1 MEITEFLSSLEAEYR
16 SIGHPSIAASQSAYM
31 RNQFIFFG
39 IKSSDRRQVEKPFLV
54 KAFLPPIEELE
65 MYIKAL
71 WEKPERDFQLFALD
85 FSVKYMKRF
94 RENDIGILEF
104 MVVNK
109 SWWDTVDAIAYKL
122 MGSYFKLYPQRRE
135 KYVKKWLSSDNIW
148 LQRSALLFQLKYKE
162 KMDTRLLTIG
172 IESLLGSKE
181 FFINKA
187 IGWVLR
193 EYSRTNPDWVIEFVE
208 HHSLANLSK
217 KEALRLIK

>member
-1 MEITEFLSSLEAEYR
+1 MHSYLDALTSEYQ
-16 SIGHPSIAASQSAYM
+16 SIANPKTAATQSAYM
-31 RNQFIFFG
+31 RNQFQFFG
-39 IKSSDRRQVEKPFLV
+39 IKAPDRRQVEKPFLV
-54 KAFLPPIEELE
+54 KSYLPPIDELE
-65 MYIKAL
+65 DYIKAL

-85 FSVKYMKRF
+85 FCAKYMKRF
-94 RENDIGILEF
+94 RENEIELLEY

-122 MGSYFKLYPQRRE
+122 MGSYFKLYPQHKK
-135 KYVKKWLSSDNIW
+135 KYVKKWLASDNMW

-162 KMDTRLLTIG
+162 AIDTNLLQLG

-193 EYSRTNPDWVIEFVE
+193 EYSRTNPVWVINFVDSHE
-208 HHSLANLSK
+208 LRNLSK
-217 KEALRLIK
+217 REALRLIK